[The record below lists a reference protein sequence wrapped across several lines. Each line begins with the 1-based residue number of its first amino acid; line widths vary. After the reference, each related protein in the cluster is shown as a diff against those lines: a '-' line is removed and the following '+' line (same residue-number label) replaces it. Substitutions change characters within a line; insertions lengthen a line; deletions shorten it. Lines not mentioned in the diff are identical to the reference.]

1 MDGSTGDM
9 AVATASDLGADAA
22 PRPKHMVGPA
32 LAYETIRSWIVEG
45 RLRSGDRLV
54 EQRIAEELGLSRTPV
69 REAVRMLAAEGLVV
83 AERHR
88 GAAVRTLDRS
98 DVLDLYELR
107 ARLEAYAAEL
117 AAQRRTEVH
126 LAAID
131 RGIADYDAA
140 LRDRGIDPLQR
151 TRRVSAANRC
161 VHDAVIAA
169 SGHERLAHLLARTV
183 DAPLVFDAFRHFD
196 EAQLE
201 RSNQFHA
208 MIRHAIASGEPS
220 RAAGLMRE
228 HILQGRDQVLADLA
242 AGDSAE

>member
-1 MDGSTGDM
+1 VDGSTGDV
-9 AVATASDLGADAA
+9 VAAA
-22 PRPKHMVGPA
+22 PADGGPRRRPAVGSA
-32 LAYETIRSWIVEG
+32 RAYDTIRSWIVEG

-69 REAVRMLAAEGLVV
+69 REAMRMLVSEGLVV

-88 GAAVRTLDRS
+88 GAVVRTLNRG

-107 ARLEAYAAEL
+107 ARLEAYAAEM
-117 AAQRRTEVH
+117 AAKRRTDAH
-126 LAAID
+126 IATID
-131 RGIADYDAA
+131 RGIAEYDAA
-140 LRDRGIDPLQR
+140 LRDRGVEPLQR

-196 EAQLE
+196 EAQLQ

-208 MIRHAIASGEPS
+208 MIRHAIASREPT

-228 HILQGRDQVLADLA
+228 HILQGRDQVLADLVT
-242 AGDSAE
+242 D